1 MIRACPEKQM
11 LKTEVERMRILKI
24 ELRGDEELGDGETV
38 LTSIAVL
45 RVWILTLADSSR
57 PYSFISVILP
67 VSPSTP

>member
-1 MIRACPEKQM
+1 
-11 LKTEVERMRILKI
+11 MRGN
-24 ELRGDEELGDGETV
+24 EDESRGDEGLGDVENV

>member
-1 MIRACPEKQM
+1 MKM
-11 LKTEVERMRILKI
+11 EVERMRGN
-24 ELRGDEELGDGETV
+24 EDESRGDEGLGDVENV

>member
-1 MIRACPEKQM
+1 M
-11 LKTEVERMRILKI
+11 LLRVGVMMKI
-24 ELRGDEELGDGETV
+24 GETLGERLCEVQKVESV

>member
-1 MIRACPEKQM
+1 MNE
-11 LKTEVERMRILKI
+11 
-24 ELRGDEELGDGETV
+24 RGDVNHDKADVGRTTKVMAREVNRTDV
-38 LTSIAVL
+38 SCRILTSIAVL